1 MKDELAP
8 RRRTRTI
15 ERFAKSIQD
24 SAASGYEPAQ
34 NLIDSMQA
42 LLDANEDT
50 KTSLRVFVVELRDP
64 QVLAHYEKE
73 TGKTGVYDVVNA
85 LIPNHPDIIA
95 SVLTG
100 D

>member
-34 NLIDSMQA
+34 RIIDNMQA
-42 LLDANEDT
+42 MQEAVEDT
-50 KTSLRVFVVELRDP
+50 KASLRAFVADLRDP

-73 TGKTGVYDVVNA
+73 TGETGVYDVVSA
-85 LIPNHPDIIA
+85 LFPDRQDIIA